1 MEDWVSSLMD
11 ARRFRHALGVT
22 DISFSLALKYSADE
36 EKAVVAGLLHD
47 CAKCLSDE
55 ILIAECEKYNLPIS
69 KYEKIAPYLLHSKL
83 GAYYGKEKFQIED
96 EDILNAIT
104 YHTTGRPNMS
114 TLEKIVFVA
123 DYIEPS
129 RAVIPNLQTIRRLSF
144 IHLDKTVLEILQ
156 NTIRYLE
163 STSKSIDATTLEAYN
178 YYKNQL
184 NERER

>member
-1 MEDWVSSLMD
+1 
-11 ARRFRHALGVT
+11 
-22 DISFSLALKYSADE
+22 
-36 EKAVVAGLLHD
+36 
-47 CAKCLSDE
+47 
-55 ILIAECEKYNLPIS
+55 
-69 KYEKIAPYLLHSKL
+69 
-83 GAYYGKEKFQIED
+83 
-96 EDILNAIT
+96 
-104 YHTTGRPNMS
+104 MS

-178 YYKNQL
+178 YYKNQI